1 MDGIKIENEALDLLN
16 LTIKQKASLISE
28 TAYMK
33 NIFKMFSE
41 NRIKIETKL
50 KENVRSL
57 FSVETLYKTTV
68 QALGLLV
75 SLS

>member
-50 KENVRSL
+50 KEMC
-57 FSVETLYKTTV
+57 E
-68 QALGLLV
+68 LV
-75 SLS
+75 SAELFNSRQQFKPSVY